1 MGQESQVNDYEAA
14 ALAAANA
21 EYLRSELGEFVGLA
35 YVTFVSTSAG
45 RGRRRPAREVEMV
58 GHRGRRRPAREVEM
72 VGHRGRYYSINEDA
86 GPGMNLLDR
95 IEQGGG
101 IAAR

>member
-58 GHRGRRRPAREVEM
+58 GHRGR
-72 VGHRGRYYSINEDA
+72 YYSINEDA